1 MTGLT
6 ASVLSKQDHVT
17 TGLSWK
23 FLLYLSTICSQ
34 HTQTLPL
41 IATSRHAPLQESK
54 EIPSGQ
60 PCLLFKPS
68 DVVTIILLI
77 LDIWQ
82 SREIS
87 EG

>member
-23 FLLYLSTICSQ
+23 FLYVHSTPKPC
-34 HTQTLPL
+34 PL